1 MNLNCERNF
10 DDNNRS
16 RLYHNANLAEPA
28 DQELIERVK
37 AGDDTAFDQIIDR
50 YGPRLYQ
57 TAFAILNS
65 HHDAEE
71 VVQDALVKAYRA
83 LPGFRGES
91 QLLTWLCRIVIN
103 QAHNKYHWNKRRGSE
118 VNLSLSRPPE
128 AGSDQEQE
136 DFNLPDERYS
146 PERALSNA
154 ELGELL
160 EREIAQLPESLHET
174 MVLRHL
180 QHFAYEDIARIQSC
194 QLGTIK
200 SRLSRGRDI
209 LLKRLKKYDLEPALA

>member
-1 MNLNCERNF
+1 MKLDGNC
-10 DDNNRS
+10 S
-16 RLYHNANLAEPA
+16 CVSH
-28 DQELIERVK
+28 ELTDEEIIARVK
-37 AGDDTAFDQIIDR
+37 AGDEEAFDQVIDR

-57 TAFAILNS
+57 TACAILGS

-83 LPGFRGES
+83 LPKFRGES

-103 QAHNKYHWNKRRGSE
+103 QAHNKYHWNRRRGSE

-128 AGSDQEQE
+128 PGGDQEQE
-136 DFNLPDERYS
+136 DFNLPDERHS
-146 PERALSNA
+146 PERVLANA

-160 EREIAQLPESLHET
+160 IREIDRLPESLHET

-180 QHFAYEDIARIQSC
+180 QHFAYEDIARIQC
-194 QLGTIK
+194 CRIGTIK

-209 LLKRLKKYDLEPALA
+209 LLKRLKKYGLEPASV

>member
-1 MNLNCERNF
+1 MNYNTNPICCEI
-10 DDNNRS
+10 
-16 RLYHNANLAEPA
+16 A
-28 DQELIERVK
+28 DEELILRIK
-37 AGDDTAFDQIIDR
+37 SGDEIAFDRIIER
-50 YGPRLYQ
+50 YAGRLYQ
-57 TAFAILNS
+57 TAYAILNS

-91 QLLTWLCRIVIN
+91 LLLTWLCRIVIN
-103 QAHNKYHWNKRRGSE
+103 QAHNKYHWNKRRGSD

-128 AGSDQEQE
+128 PGGDQEQE
-136 DFNLPDERYS
+136 DFNIPDETHT
-146 PERALSNA
+146 PEKALSNA

-160 EREIAQLPESLHET
+160 VQEIGQLPDSLRET

-180 QHFAYEDIARIQSC
+180 QNFAYEDIARLQSC

-209 LLKRLKKYDLEPALA
+209 LLKRLRRFGLEPAAV